1 MMSTVSSESEQR
13 KSLDVMSNLDADE
26 TRFRWATSEMN
37 SAKRSSWRRVMGGMC
52 SCSFFALTIS
62 TIAIIISTT
71 VLFRGSISRVRML
84 NLGDCGSTWQEAE
97 RKGCVFDVMA
107 GAWVRAE
114 CKEKAL
120 SDEYFADGNWTF
132 YRDPEGSQ
140 LLPHEELLSGRVPIY
155 YTEGSYDF
163 KSCAYIW
170 HKHVRQMGK
179 PMMLLDSGSRSWDNS
194 FRCMQLLATADTSYI
209 NDKTSSKTVVGQT
222 KTGDSVVCIAGSWE
236 PYPKPLGLAMVQL

>member
-1 MMSTVSSESEQR
+1 
-13 KSLDVMSNLDADE
+13 
-26 TRFRWATSEMN
+26 
-37 SAKRSSWRRVMGGMC
+37 
-52 SCSFFALTIS
+52 
-62 TIAIIISTT
+62 
-71 VLFRGSISRVRML
+71 
-84 NLGDCGSTWQEAE
+84 
-97 RKGCVFDVMA
+97 GCVFDVMA

-120 SDEYFADGNWTF
+120 SDKYFADGNWTF

-140 LLPHEELLSGRVPIY
+140 LLRHEELLSGRVPIY
-155 YTEGSYDF
+155 YTEVRTVSAVTSLTKLTFADQGSYDF

-179 PMMLLDSGSRSWDNS
+179 PMMLLDSGSRSWGNS

-209 NDKTSSKTVVGQT
+209 NEKTSSKTVVGQT
-222 KTGDSVVCIAGSWE
+222 KTGDSVACIAGSWE